1 MKTWSDM
8 IYAVPHPTGL
18 LDTRSGFWNTWK
30 RNSANFMLQS
40 SGNLGSCSRLAVAFE
55 GCALL
60 LSAFFPP
67 SNLLIHSSAD
77 AIKNSLF
84 FCPFFF
90 ANVLAHTHTHTREI
104 GENRRQLTDDYP
116 LLCVVTRAAERVYDL
131 KANFCGSVVICVP
144 PFSFLLVT
152 QWQTVSTHKLD
163 SFVTPRPLCYLCH
176 AQGVRHRNMARN
188 KEDKAKNCRYK

>member
-1 MKTWSDM
+1 MNNQPHIGRFGCVSNVSILFRAAVGRYLCVPWRGHLKTWSDV
-8 IYAVPHPTGL
+8 IYAAPHPTGL

-90 ANVLAHTHTHTREI
+90 ANVLAHTHTHSRDRRES
-104 GENRRQLTDDYP
+104 
-116 LLCVVTRAAERVYDL
+116 AAVNGRL
-131 KANFCGSVVICVP
+131 P
-144 PFSFLLVT
+144 PFVC
-152 QWQTVSTHKLD
+152 
-163 SFVTPRPLCYLCH
+163 R
-176 AQGVRHRNMARN
+176 
-188 KEDKAKNCRYK
+188 DKSG

>member
-1 MKTWSDM
+1 MNNQPHIGRFGCVSNVSILFRAAVGRYLCVPWRGHLKTWSDV
-8 IYAVPHPTGL
+8 IYAAPHPTGL

-104 GENRRQLTDDYP
+104 GENRRQLTDEYP
-116 LLCVVTRAAERVYDL
+116 LLCVVTRAAEIGYDL

-144 PFSFLLVT
+144 PFFFFL
-152 QWQTVSTHKLD
+152 
-163 SFVTPRPLCYLCH
+163 
-176 AQGVRHRNMARN
+176 
-188 KEDKAKNCRYK
+188 